1 MIDGI
6 NAAMVKALADPSLR
20 KRLDEIG
27 IIAPRRTGS
36 EFAEKYIQHEIT
48 KWTEILRKAPERP

>member
-1 MIDGI
+1 
-6 NAAMVKALADPSLR
+6 LR

-27 IIAPRRTGS
+27 IIPPRQTGS